1 MGNLSKY
8 SIAVLCLALLCVAFV
23 VKAADSWDDRDF
35 HGSWKLNRQQ
45 SDFHALLPA
54 RPADALEIEENGPK
68 LRCRIDGAREELY
81 LTNRKETTNKIGTA
95 TAKSILKWEGAALLF
110 DTLVDGG
117 TEQDRYTLMDRW
129 KLIKEGR
136 CLLIHREIVRLRG
149 EVEADLVYDR
159 Q

>member
-8 SIAVLCLALLCVAFV
+8 SIAALCIAFLSAVFV

-35 HGSWKLNRQQ
+35 HGSWKLNPQQ
-45 SDFHALLPA
+45 SGFHALHV
-54 RPADALEIEENGPK
+54 RPADTLEIEEKGQE
-68 LRCRIDGAREELY
+68 LRCRIDGGREELY
-81 LTNRKETTNKIGTA
+81 LTNRRETTNKIGTA
-95 TAKSILKWEGAALLF
+95 TGKSILKWEGAALLF

-129 KLIKEGR
+129 KLTKEGHR
-136 CLLIHREIVRLRG
+136 LLIHREIVRRRG

>member
-8 SIAVLCLALLCVAFV
+8 RVAVLCVASLCAVSV

-35 HGSWKLNRQQ
+35 HGTWKLNQQQ
-45 SDFHALLPA
+45 SDFHALIPV
-54 RPADALEIEENGPK
+54 RPADTLEIEEKEPE
-68 LRCRIDGAREELY
+68 LRCRIDGAREESY
-81 LTNRKETTNKIGTA
+81 LTNRKETRNKVGSA
-95 TAKSILKWEGAALLF
+95 TAKSVLKWEGAALLF
-110 DTLVDGG
+110 DTLVDGD

-129 KLIKEGR
+129 KLTKEGHR
-136 CLLIHREIVRLRG
+136 LLIHREIVRRRG

>member
-1 MGNLSKY
+1 
-8 SIAVLCLALLCVAFV
+8 
-23 VKAADSWDDRDF
+23 
-35 HGSWKLNRQQ
+35 
-45 SDFHALLPA
+45 
-54 RPADALEIEENGPK
+54 
-68 LRCRIDGAREELY
+68 
-81 LTNRKETTNKIGTA
+81 
-95 TAKSILKWEGAALLF
+95 LKWEGAALLF

-149 EVEADLVYDR
+149 EVEADLVYER